1 MIGATTIGTTTTT
14 TTMPAL
20 LIQDSPPLRRI
31 VEEDSDEEY
40 EYSLSSDDT
49 YTSDE
54 DEEEDIDQRLSGDG
68 LRYIDSTTIRLPSGK
83 TISHRPDAGF
93 RKSKSRSHKTL
104 TTTSASQSRT
114 QKKLRGNCAM
124 IPSSSVS
131 SAQKAR
137 HSSPTSS
144 SSSSDNDRESLPD
157 SDTTPPAPNPS
168 ALTSSSTT
176 SPSSALNNRS
186 RAVSHKTI
194 RASDMQ
200 MMASLPATTQRAL
213 VATQLRSAARS
224 SRAEHKFRGK
234 MGAFGNIK
242 MTEHFIIDV
251 PFGNRHKCRFPV

>member
-1 MIGATTIGTTTTT
+1 MIGATTTDTTATT

-54 DEEEDIDQRLSGDG
+54 DEEEIDQRLSGDG

-104 TTTSASQSRT
+104 TTTSASQPRT

-124 IPSSSVS
+124 IPSSSLLS
-131 SAQKAR
+131 TQKAR

-144 SSSSDNDRESLPD
+144 DSDRESSN
-157 SDTTPPAPNPS
+157 SDTTPPAPKSS
-168 ALTSSSTT
+168 ALSSSSTT

>member
-1 MIGATTIGTTTTT
+1 MS
-14 TTMPAL
+14 AL

-40 EYSLSSDDT
+40 EYILSSDDT

-54 DEEEDIDQRLSGDG
+54 DEEVEVDQRLTGDG
-68 LRYIDSTTIRLPSGK
+68 LRYIDSTTIRLPAGK

-124 IPSSSVS
+124 IPSSSPS
-131 SAQKAR
+131 LTQEAR
-137 HSSPTSS
+137 HSSSAS
-144 SSSSDNDRESLPD
+144 SSSSDNDRESSSDP
-157 SDTTPPAPNPS
+157 DTTPPASNPS
-168 ALTSSSTT
+168 TLSSSSTT

-186 RAVSHKTI
+186 RAISHKTI
-194 RASDMQ
+194 RSSDMQ

-213 VATQLRSAARS
+213 MATQQRSAARS
-224 SRAEHKFRGK
+224 SCAEHKFQGK
-234 MGAFGNIK
+234 MGQFGNIK